1 MGEDNILF
9 SVDWPYESNAVG
21 TRFFNALDLP
31 DALREKLA
39 WKNAARVLRLDLA
52 DTVHAA

>member
-1 MGEDNILF
+1 MRARHL
-9 SVDWPYESNAVG
+9 PYESNAVG

-31 DALREKLA
+31 EALREKLA

-52 DTVHAA
+52 EPALAA